1 VLASKLWDK
10 ISVDMVA
17 TTLMCA
23 ETYDCPEL
31 KKKCIDFFGEGKD
44 FKIKDLLTEGF
55 AQLVLNFP
63 LIVDELKEKI
73 GA

>member
-1 VLASKLWDK
+1 
-10 ISVDMVA
+10 
-17 TTLMCA
+17 MCA

-44 FKIKDLLTEGF
+44 FKIKDFLTEGF

>member
-1 VLASKLWDK
+1 MPTRSAHHD
-10 ISVDMVA
+10 A
-17 TTLMCA
+17 PR

-44 FKIKDLLTEGF
+44 FKIKDFLTEGF